1 MMSND
6 SKSILIVEDEMVLAM
21 SMESV
26 IETMGYRVFGIAI
39 SGEEAI
45 KLAEEGCPSL
55 VLMDITLEGEMD
67 GIEAASQIIEKC
79 NIPVIFVT
87 GYSDEITL
95 NRLDAV
101 DHCGALQKP
110 VDEYTLKLSVE
121 NALKK
126 INSKTES
133 L

>member
-1 MMSND
+1 MMSGN

-26 IETMGYRVFGIAI
+26 VLTMGYRVSGIAI

-45 KLAEEGCPSL
+45 KLVEEDRPSL
-55 VLMDITLEGEMD
+55 VLMDITLEGGMD
-67 GIEAASQIIEKC
+67 GIEAASQIIERF

-95 NRLDAV
+95 KRLDAV
-101 DHCGALQKP
+101 KHCGALQKP
-110 VDEYTLKLSVE
+110 ADEYTLKMSVE

-126 INSKTES
+126 DKQQD
-133 L
+133 